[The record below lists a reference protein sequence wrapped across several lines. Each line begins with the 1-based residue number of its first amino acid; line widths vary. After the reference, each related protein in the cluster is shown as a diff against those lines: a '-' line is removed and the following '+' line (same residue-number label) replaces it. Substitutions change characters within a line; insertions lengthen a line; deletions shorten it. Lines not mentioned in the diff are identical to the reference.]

1 MLKLGPHNDIFG
13 TFLGPTLQN
22 DVGSFVERHYHCA
35 LLSKQPLVS
44 LRSRFLVTAIG
55 LNKIGMPSQH
65 ESFAVWVLD
74 KETGETHECTIERVP
89 SDRSFHT
96 RFGAFSRFIPS
107 LASDSVLE
115 SLQKAIR
122 VMKSIPVE
130 AADSMLAAITMETE
144 SIRLLPLTHHD
155 CDSFTSMEASSP
167 PDDIETSLI
176 DTVTSTLAQVVATAR
191 NASDSIS
198 PRKLANDTITGCASQ
213 TLDPENCIHLFK
225 PVDLPLFDVALLA
238 EAVHDYAPV
247 YGLFDNQC
255 YLFASVLFDAI
266 VQLYSLPAS
275 AQDPN
280 IPSSSTP
287 IPAPTSDRHG

>member
-1 MLKLGPHNDIFG
+1 
-13 TFLGPTLQN
+13 
-22 DVGSFVERHYHCA
+22 
-35 LLSKQPLVS
+35 
-44 LRSRFLVTAIG
+44 
-55 LNKIGMPSQH
+55 MPARR

-74 KETGETHECTIERVP
+74 NKTGSTHEYIIEHVP
-89 SDRSFHT
+89 SDRSFLP
-96 RFGAFSRFIPS
+96 RFSVFSRFP
-107 LASDSVLE
+107 ASESVLN
-115 SLQKAIR
+115 SLERAIGTMR
-122 VMKSIPVE
+122 SITSRASE
-130 AADSMLAAITMETE
+130 SMLAAITMETE

-155 CDSFTSMEASSP
+155 CDSFTSVEASSP
-167 PDDIETSLI
+167 PDEMSLI
-176 DTVTSTLAQVVATAR
+176 DTLTSTLAQAVATAR

-198 PRKLANDTITGCASQ
+198 PRKLANDTIRGCASH
-213 TLDPENCIHLFK
+213 TLDPENCIRLFK

-280 IPSSSTP
+280 IPSSSILSTP
-287 IPAPTSDRHG
+287 VPAPTPEVGAPRNANIVIVPSPDQAGGWAGLLILDPMVKRTVVSIVVSQFKAQRTSYISQVENAIPRAM